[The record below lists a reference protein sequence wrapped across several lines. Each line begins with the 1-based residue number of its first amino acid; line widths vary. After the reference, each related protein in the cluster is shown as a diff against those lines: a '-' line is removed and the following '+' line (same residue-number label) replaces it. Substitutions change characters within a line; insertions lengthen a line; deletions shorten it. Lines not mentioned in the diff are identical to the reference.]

1 MEQHAGRPRLMDK
14 VRENLQLK
22 HYSSKTEETYVQW
35 ILRFI
40 RFHKLAVRSPL
51 D

>member
-14 VRENLQLK
+14 VRETLRLK
-22 HYSSKTEETYVQW
+22 HYSSKTEETCVQR

-40 RFHKLAVRSPL
+40 RYH
-51 D
+51 